1 MNVTPANESTS
12 EQLESA
18 AFEGTVRHRRFIPT
32 QHEFEYPIHM
42 FLLKAEEIPDLT
54 QRFWQLGKQWYRW
67 ARFKRED
74 YIGSTGEIAA
84 SVRSK
89 IAKLAGQPVTQIEGD
104 VFCLVHLRYF
114 GFYFSPL
121 NVYYLRQDGKYTYQ
135 LAEVSNTPWHER
147 HYYLLDLNKLEPHAK
162 EFHVSPFN
170 PIQQSYHW
178 RIQAP
183 SDERCSVHIA
193 VHDRNQSEQKVFD
206 ATLSLKRV
214 ELNQRELSRVL
225 WKTPCQTLSLVSGIY
240 WQALRLLWKRT
251 PLYKHPKKHCNKTD
265 SKTEEGTA

>member
-1 MNVTPANESTS
+1 MSEATANACASYH
-12 EQLESA
+12 LESA
-18 AFEGTVRHRRFIPT
+18 AFEGIVRHRRFVPT

-42 FLLKAEEIPDLT
+42 FLLKADEIPDLT

-74 YIGSTGEIAA
+74 YIGTTGEITA
-84 SVRSK
+84 SVKSK
-89 IAKLAGQPVTQIEGD
+89 MAELAGQPITQFEGD

-121 NVYYLRQDGKYTYQ
+121 NVYYLKQDGEFTYQ

-147 HYYLLDLNKLEPHAK
+147 HYYLLDLNQLEPHAK

-170 PIQQSYHW
+170 PMEQNYHW

-183 SDERCSVHIA
+183 SGERCSVHIA
-193 VHDRNQSEQKVFD
+193 VHDRKQPEQKVFD

-214 ELNQRELSRVL
+214 ELNQRDLSRVL
-225 WKTPCQTLSLVSGIY
+225 RKTPSQTLSLVMGIY
-240 WQALRLLWKRT
+240 WQALRLFWKRT
-251 PLYKHPKKHCNKTD
+251 PLYKHPNKHPKKTGI
-265 SKTEEGTA
+265 KTEEGTA

>member
-1 MNVTPANESTS
+1 MNVATANESIAP
-12 EQLESA
+12 QFESA
-18 AFEGTVRHRRFIPT
+18 AFEGTVRHRRFVPT

-42 FLLKAEEIPDLT
+42 FLLKAEEIADLT
-54 QRFWQLGKQWYRW
+54 QRFWQLGFQWYRW
-67 ARFKRED
+67 ARFRRED

-84 SVRSK
+84 SVQSRM
-89 IAKLAGQPVTQIEGD
+89 AELAGKPIEQLKGD

-121 NVYYLRQDGKYTYQ
+121 NVYYLRQEGKFTYQ

-170 PIQQSYHW
+170 PMQQNYHW

-193 VHDRNQSEQKVFD
+193 VHDRNQPEQKVFD

-214 ELNQRELSRVL
+214 ELNQRDLSRVL
-225 WKTPCQTLSLVSGIY
+225 RKTPSQTLSLLLGIY
-240 WQALRLLWKRT
+240 WQALQLFWKRT
-251 PLYKHPKKHCNKTD
+251 PLYKHPKKMTI
-265 SKTEEGTA
+265 KTEEGTT